1 MKKKGLIDLTTGRP
15 LTQIIIFAI
24 PLVGGTLFQQLY
36 NFVDTLIVGRMI
48 GIDALAAVGTYYP
61 LSFLIL
67 GFIQGSCVGFSIPL
81 ARSIGNKNDNDI
93 YSFLINAIWV
103 CILMMII
110 MTPMMILFSSNL
122 LVLLHTPNNI
132 FSMASIFSIISF
144 SGIPANIAYNYSAN
158 VLRSFGDSKHPFYFL
173 IISLV
178 INVILDL
185 ILIGPLNM
193 GIAGAA
199 VATVISEAVSAMLN
213 IGWILK
219 KFHIKKFSENSF
231 SLTHISEICL
241 IGIPMGLEYSIS
253 AIGAIVMQDAINQL
267 GTASIAAQSAGDK
280 IRQLFTLPME
290 SVGMAMATYTAQN
303 YGAKKIN
310 RIKEGIKSGLLI
322 QLVYSIVAFFIV
334 ALSKNSLISLVLGR
348 KDGTVFSK
356 ANEYLIIIS
365 LFFIVHGSLMIFR
378 NVIQGLGRSLYAIFS
393 GFGELIGRSIGG
405 MLALTSLGY
414 TAICY
419 SNQLAWSI
427 SLIYCFIITLILF
440 KTDKSLMVV
449 GKKTK

>member
-1 MKKKGLIDLTTGRP
+1 
-15 LTQIIIFAI
+15 
-24 PLVGGTLFQQLY
+24 
-36 NFVDTLIVGRMI
+36 
-48 GIDALAAVGTYYP
+48 
-61 LSFLIL
+61 
-67 GFIQGSCVGFSIPL
+67 
-81 ARSIGNKNDNDI
+81 
-93 YSFLINAIWV
+93 
-103 CILMMII
+103 
-110 MTPMMILFSSNL
+110 
-122 LVLLHTPNNI
+122 
-132 FSMASIFSIISF
+132 
-144 SGIPANIAYNYSAN
+144 
-158 VLRSFGDSKHPFYFL
+158 
-173 IISLV
+173 
-178 INVILDL
+178 
-185 ILIGPLNM
+185 
-193 GIAGAA
+193 
-199 VATVISEAVSAMLN
+199 
-213 IGWILK
+213 
-219 KFHIKKFSENSF
+219 
-231 SLTHISEICL
+231 
-241 IGIPMGLEYSIS
+241 
-253 AIGAIVMQDAINQL
+253 MQDAINQL

-449 GKKTK
+449 GKKLNKTNCYIFLPLKITP